1 MAVSRTTAAENKAL
15 QLRGNLLPVMFL
27 TSVTL
32 LSHKLQTIL
41 DLRHIPKHS
50 HLADSSYAPESG
62 DWPCTRSSSLA

>member
-1 MAVSRTTAAENKAL
+1 MTVSRSAAGNKAL

-41 DLRHIPKHS
+41 DLRYIPKHP
-50 HLADSSYAPESG
+50 LT
-62 DWPCTRSSSLA
+62 PC